1 MLLAPR
7 WPPAT
12 GLASYLSGCF
22 FLVVGRRPSRVRLPN
37 PEPGF
42 FNLAEP
48 AGPTTRPRLSADQ
61 PFSLS
66 PRIRGNLGAKGFFT
80 PSYPG

>member
-22 FLVVGRRPSRVRLPN
+22 FLVVGRRPSRARLPN

-42 FNLAEP
+42 FMVRP
-48 AGPTTRPRLSADQ
+48 AGPTTRPRLSTCQ
-61 PFSLS
+61 LFSLS
-66 PRIRGNLGAKGFFT
+66 PRIRGSLGARSFFT
-80 PSYPG
+80 LPYPS

>member
-1 MLLAPR
+1 MLLALR

-22 FLVVGRRPSRVRLPN
+22 FLVVGRRPSRARLPN
-37 PEPGF
+37 LEPGF
-42 FNLAEP
+42 LSIGP
-48 AGPTTRPRLSADQ
+48 AGPTTRPRLSACQ

-66 PRIRGNLGAKGFFT
+66 PRIRGNLGARSFFT
-80 PSYPG
+80 LPYSG

>member
-42 FNLAEP
+42 VLVRP
-48 AGPTTRPRLSADQ
+48 AGPTSRPRLSACQ

-66 PRIRGNLGAKGFFT
+66 PRIRGSLGARSFFT
-80 PSYPG
+80 LPYPG

>member
-37 PEPGF
+37 PEPDSFTIRPDG
-42 FNLAEP
+42 L
-48 AGPTTRPRLSADQ
+48 TIRPRLSACQ
-61 PFSLS
+61 PLSLS